1 MATVTIK
8 NLPDD
13 LYELIKK
20 NAASNYRSINGE
32 IIFRLER
39 SLKHKEEDVDKLLQR
54 IENLQKTV
62 RVPELTQDVLEKA
75 RETGRP

>member
-20 NAASNYRSINGE
+20 NASANYRSINGE

-39 SLKHKEEDVDKLLQR
+39 SLKQKKEADKLLQR
-54 IENLQKTV
+54 IENLHETV
-62 RVPELTQDVLEKA
+62 QIPELTQDILKKA

>member
-20 NAASNYRSINGE
+20 NATSNYRSINGE

-39 SLKHKEEDVDKLLQR
+39 SLKHKKEEVDKLLQR

-62 RVPELTQDVLEKA
+62 QAPELTQDILKKA

>member
-39 SLKHKEEDVDKLLQR
+39 SLEQKKEANKLLQR
-54 IENLQKTV
+54 IENLHKTV
-62 RVPELTQDVLEKA
+62 QVPELLTQGVLKKA

>member
-39 SLKHKEEDVDKLLQR
+39 SLKNKEETGKLLQR
-54 IENLQKTV
+54 IEKLQKTV
-62 RVPELTQDVLEKA
+62 KAPELTQDFLNKTKEA
-75 RETGRP
+75 GRP

>member
-13 LYELIKK
+13 LYELIKQ
-20 NAASNYRSINGE
+20 NAASNHRSINGE

-39 SLKHKEEDVDKLLQR
+39 SLKYKEEADKFLER

-62 RVPELTQDVLEKA
+62 LAPELHS
-75 RETGRP
+75 GIS

>member
-39 SLKHKEEDVDKLLQR
+39 SLKQKKEADELLQR

-62 RVPELTQDVLEKA
+62 QIPELTQDVLKKA

>member
-39 SLKHKEEDVDKLLQR
+39 SLKQKKEADKLLQR

-62 RVPELTQDVLEKA
+62 QIPELTQDVLKKA

>member
-39 SLKHKEEDVDKLLQR
+39 SLKRNAEAGKLLQR
-54 IENLQKTV
+54 INTLQKTV
-62 RVPELTQDVLEKA
+62 DLPELTEDGLKKA
-75 RETGRP
+75 RDAGRP

>member
-39 SLKHKEEDVDKLLQR
+39 SLKHKEEADKLLQR
-54 IENLQKTV
+54 IEKFQKTMQ
-62 RVPELTQDVLEKA
+62 VPELTQDFLKKTKEA
-75 RETGRP
+75 GRP

>member
-39 SLKHKEEDVDKLLQR
+39 SLKQKKEADKLLQR
-54 IENLQKTV
+54 IENLQKTAQI
-62 RVPELTQDVLEKA
+62 PELTQDVLKKA

>member
-39 SLKHKEEDVDKLLQR
+39 SLKQKKEADKLLQR
-54 IENLQKTV
+54 IENLQKTLQ
-62 RVPELTQDVLEKA
+62 VPEPTQDVLKKA

>member
-20 NAASNYRSINGE
+20 NATSNYRSINGE

-39 SLKHKEEDVDKLLQR
+39 SLKHKKETDKLLQR
-54 IENLQKTV
+54 IDSLQKTLQ
-62 RVPELTQDVLEKA
+62 VPELTQDFLKKTKA
-75 RETGRP
+75 AGRP